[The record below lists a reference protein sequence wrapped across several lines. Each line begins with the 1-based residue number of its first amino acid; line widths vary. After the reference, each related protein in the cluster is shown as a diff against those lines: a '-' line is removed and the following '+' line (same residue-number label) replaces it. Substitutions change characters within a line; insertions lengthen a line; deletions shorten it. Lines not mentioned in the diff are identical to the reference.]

1 MSSQN
6 PNNQVISDKNSESAS
21 HNVQQSSQSAQN
33 LAPVKSADDYTAA
46 SITVLEGLE
55 AVRKRP
61 GMYIGSTDLR
71 GLHHCVYEM
80 VDNSVDEA
88 LAGFCTDVKV
98 TITSDNIVVVE
109 DNGRGIPVDIHP
121 QYQMSTLTV
130 VLTKL
135 HAGGKFDK
143 NSYKVSGGLHG
154 VGVSCVNA
162 LATEFIAEVHRNGRM
177 YRQTFE
183 RGHPVNQVADLG
195 PTTKRGTIVSF
206 KPDMTIFETDNF
218 SFETLSSRLREL
230 AFLNKGLRISVID
243 ERSQKSHE
251 FFYEGGIISFVQ
263 YLNTAKTPLH
273 PVIYLEKEDGPNVI
287 QVAMQYNDSYNE
299 QVFSFVNNIN
309 TIEGGTH
316 LIGFRSAL
324 NRVMNKYM
332 ADLKLSKDD
341 IKLTQEDTKEGLV
354 AIVSVKIPEPQFE
367 GQTKSK
373 LGNSSVRTLVDHAVA
388 DTLSTF
394 FEENPSVVKLILDK
408 AIMAFKAREAARKA
422 RELTRR
428 KGALDGGSLPGK
440 LADCSS
446 RDPSKTEIFL
456 VEGDS
461 AGGSAKMGRDREIQ
475 AILPLRGKILNV
487 EKARLVKIL
496 GSEQITTI
504 LTALGCGIGEEFNI
518 EKLRYH
524 KIVIMADS
532 DVDGSHINTLILT
545 FFYRYLRPLIEKG
558 HVYLAQSPLYM
569 IKKGKQKLYARDD
582 PEKMRILE
590 SLGVDEGQLHVQRYK
605 GLGEMN
611 AEELWE
617 TTMDPTTRTL
627 KRIVIED
634 AVEADRLFTILMG
647 DDVEDRRRFIID
659 NAKLVT
665 NLDI

>member
-1 MSSQN
+1 MNSD
-6 PNNQVISDKNSESAS
+6 NNQE
-21 HNVQQSSQSAQN
+21 QSAQ
-33 LAPVKSADDYTAA
+33 AISTPSTPKKADDYNAS

-61 GMYIGSTDLR
+61 GMYIGSTDSR

-88 LAGFCTDVKV
+88 LAGHCTFVKV

-109 DNGRGIPVDIHP
+109 DDGRGIPVEHHP
-121 QYQMSTLTV
+121 QYNMSTLTV

-162 LATEFIAEVHRNGRM
+162 LSQEFIAEVHRNGRM

-183 RGHPVNQVADLG
+183 HGIPINQVADLG

-206 KPDMTIFETDNF
+206 KPDMTIFETDAF

-230 AFLNKGLRISVID
+230 AFLNKGLRIIITD
-243 ERSQKSHE
+243 ERTEKVND
-251 FFYEGGIISFVQ
+251 FFYEGGITSFVE
-263 YLNTAKTPLH
+263 YLSQSKTPLH
-273 PVIYLEKEDGPNVI
+273 PVIYLEKEEDASVVQI
-287 QVAMQYNDSYNE
+287 ALQYNDSYNE

-316 LIGFRSAL
+316 LVGFRTAL
-324 NRVMNKYM
+324 NRVMNKY
-332 ADLKLSKDD
+332 LTESKLSKDD
-341 IKLTQEDTKEGLV
+341 IKLTNEDTKEGLV

-373 LGNSSVRTLVDHAVA
+373 LGNSSVRGLVDHAVA
-388 DTLSTF
+388 ETLSTF
-394 FEENPSVVKLILDK
+394 FEENPSVVKAILDK
-408 AIMAFKAREAARKA
+408 AIVAFKAREAARKA

-440 LADCSS
+440 LADCSC
-446 RDPSKTEIFL
+446 RDPKKTEIFI

-504 LTALGCGIGEEFNI
+504 LTALGCGVGEEFNI
-518 EKLRYH
+518 DKLRYH
-524 KIVIMADS
+524 KIIIMADS

-545 FFYRYLRPLIEKG
+545 FFYRYLKPLIENG

-569 IKKGKQKLYARDD
+569 IKKGKHKLYARDD
-582 PEKMRILE
+582 MEKARVLE
-590 SLGVDEGQLHVQRYK
+590 TLGVDEGQLHVQRYK

-611 AEELWE
+611 ADELWE
-617 TTMDPTTRTL
+617 TTMDPNSRTL

-634 AVEADRLFTILMG
+634 AVMADRLFTILMG
-647 DDVEDRRRFIID
+647 DDVEDRRKFIFD